1 MNQRHPRTLFFI
13 GAHPDDETFGAGGTL
28 AQYARS
34 GVKVYYLC
42 GTRGEVGEAEPRF
55 MQGYAS
61 VGDMRWAEL
70 ECAAKI
76 LGLAGVSHLGYRD
89 SGMPGSE
96 DNRHPD
102 ALAAAPTEEVARRIV
117 KIMREHQ
124 PQVVITFD
132 PIGGYRHPDHIAMHK
147 AAVMAFQAAPD
158 PSRYP
163 EAGQPYQPQKLYFGI
178 FPRGALKF
186 FVKIMPL
193 LGRDPRRF
201 GKNKDIDLTA
211 IANVTFPVNAV
222 IKPDKQAAAARDSA
236 RACHASQLG
245 GGGPPGGP
253 FAFLM
258 NLLLGQHDLFMRA
271 YPPPGGRKEKDLFNE
286 VT

>member
-1 MNQRHPRTLFFI
+1 VNQASARTLFFV

-28 AQYARS
+28 AHYARL

-76 LGLAGVSHLGYRD
+76 LGLAGVIHLGYRD
-89 SGMPGSE
+89 SGMPGSL
-96 DNRHPD
+96 DNRHPQ
-102 ALAAAPTEEVARRIV
+102 ALAAAPTGEVAGRIV
-117 KIMREHQ
+117 KIMRERR

-147 AAVMAFQAAPD
+147 AAVMAYQAASD
-158 PSRYP
+158 PGRYP
-163 EAGQPYQPQKLYFGI
+163 EAGAAYQPQKLYFGI
-178 FPRGALKF
+178 FPRGALKWL
-186 FVKIMPL
+186 VRAMPL
-193 LGRDPRRF
+193 IGKDPHRF
-201 GKNKDIDLTA
+201 GKNKDIDLTV
-211 IANVTFPVNAV
+211 IANVSFPVNAFV
-222 IKPDKQAAAARDSA
+222 KVDKAAAAARESA

-245 GGGPPGGP
+245 GGGPPGGL
-253 FAFLM
+253 FAVLM
-258 NLLLGQHDLFMRA
+258 NMLLGQRDLFMRA
-271 YPPPGGRKEKDLFNE
+271 YPPPGRGKEKDLFNG
-286 VT
+286 VD